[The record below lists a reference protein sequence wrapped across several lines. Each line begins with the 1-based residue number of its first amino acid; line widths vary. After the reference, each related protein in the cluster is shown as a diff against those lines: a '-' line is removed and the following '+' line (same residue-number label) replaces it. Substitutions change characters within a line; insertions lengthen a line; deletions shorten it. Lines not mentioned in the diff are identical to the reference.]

1 MADVI
6 YLKNVPYTRESIRIR
21 NMICD
26 CCIMV
31 VRNLFESNSI
41 QVEDISIGKAIIL
54 MNMENI
60 RLSQIDQLLSTVGMG
75 LLRSREEIL
84 VDDIRMAVIDLVHRM
99 NNVNSIVRKSDYLVE
114 KTGMSYQVLSK
125 LFSRHHSMTL
135 EKYIILNKIERIK
148 ELIEQDEFSVSEIAY
163 MMDYSSVAYLSAQF
177 RKYTGYSVSYYKA
190 GKGTRIPLNK
200 I

>member
-1 MADVI
+1 
-6 YLKNVPYTRESIRIR
+6 
-21 NMICD
+21 MICD